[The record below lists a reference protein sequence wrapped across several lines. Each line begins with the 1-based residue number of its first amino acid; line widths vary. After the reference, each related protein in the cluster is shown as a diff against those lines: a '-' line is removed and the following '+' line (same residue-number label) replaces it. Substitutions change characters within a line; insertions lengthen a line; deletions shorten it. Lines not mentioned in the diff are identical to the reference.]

1 VRLVSYT
8 APTPAEAL
16 KKAQMEHGENALV
29 VSTKQIQKRGIG
41 TSPLY
46 EVVIVLNDDEEKK
59 ERKEKKENIEK
70 QKNESEEKESIFEE
84 DVLLEISNAAKQI
97 SKISDATDKMPDDFS
112 DKREKRSFVKK
123 DINILEKEEILR
135 VKEEILKLSDKIK
148 IIQNMLWEE
157 KSFQRDNLPIP
168 PEFSEIYKK
177 AYQSGMSK
185 EHLHSIMKLTL
196 ENMPYRM
203 RNSTET
209 IRRYFQV
216 LLQKMIPV
224 RVELELPKGA
234 KKIMM
239 FVGPTG
245 VGKTTTLAKLAARY
259 SFVKYRYKTGIITLD
274 TYRIGAV
281 EQLYQYAK
289 MMRLPIEDVVDT
301 NDFDR
306 SINSL
311 NRCDIILIDTVGSSQ
326 YDKEKIGKLKKI
338 LDKTNF
344 EIDVNLVLSSTTKL
358 EDLKDIYEGFSF
370 LNIDTIIFTK
380 LDETKSF
387 GNIFSLVYDINKPL
401 SYFSTG
407 QEVPDDIMEAQGEFL
422 VKSIF
427 EGFKKR
433 KK

>member
-1 VRLVSYT
+1 MRLVSYT

-16 KKAQMEHGENALV
+16 KKAQMEHGEDALV
-29 VSTKQIQKRGIG
+29 VSTKQIQKKGIG
-41 TSPLY
+41 KSPLY
-46 EVVIVLNDDEEKK
+46 EVVIVLNDEEERKKQDKK
-59 ERKEKKENIEK
+59 EPSKPKMQDSEK
-70 QKNESEEKESIFEE
+70 IFEE

-97 SKISDATDKMPDDFS
+97 SQISKATDEMPDSFT
-112 DKREKRSFVKK
+112 KKEERSFPKK
-123 DINILEKEEILR
+123 DIHVLEKEEILK

-177 AYQSGMSK
+177 AYQSGMSR
-185 EHLHSIMKLTL
+185 EHLHTIMKLTL

-344 EIDVNLVLSSTTKL
+344 DIDVNLVLSSTTKL
-358 EDLKDIYEGFSF
+358 EDLKDIYDGFSF

-427 EGFKKR
+427 EGFTKKR
-433 KK
+433 KQ